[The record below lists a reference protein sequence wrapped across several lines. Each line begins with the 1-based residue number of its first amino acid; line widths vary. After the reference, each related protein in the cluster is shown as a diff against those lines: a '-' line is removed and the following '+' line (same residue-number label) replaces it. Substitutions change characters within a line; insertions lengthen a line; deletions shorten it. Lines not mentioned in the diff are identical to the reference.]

1 KSGGKTA
8 DLRFTHSFAPLPSD
22 PLLMVDPPVQ
32 KTVSGEPP
40 ENSEFTFQLKA
51 GNPLNPMPAGSVNDI
66 KTITITGAGQADF
79 GVWAYTKEGTYYY
92 TVSEVNGKVSGYTY
106 DTTVYTFTDTVKAVD
121 GQLAVT
127 RVITNGAGKP
137 ITNFLTF
144 INTYKA
150 PSSGDGGTGTGTGTN
165 GPKTGDDSQATLY
178 RVLLYL
184 AGTVALGSV
193 AYLLA
198 SGIQDKRTA
207 MQRA

>member
-1 KSGGKTA
+1 
-8 DLRFTHSFAPLPSD
+8 
-22 PLLMVDPPVQ
+22 MVDPPVQ

-40 ENSEFTFQLKA
+40 ANSEFTFQLKA

-79 GVWAYTKEGTYYY
+79 GAWAYTKEGTYYY

-137 ITNFLTF
+137 VTNFLTF

-150 PSSGDGGTGTGTGTN
+150 SSSGGGGGEGGTGTGTGTGTN

-178 RVLLYL
+178 RVLLYM
-184 AGTVALGSV
+184 AGAVALGSA
-193 AYLLA
+193 AYLLL
-198 SGIQDKRTA
+198 SGRQSRRTA
-207 MQRA
+207 R